1 MTGLKAPTNCG
12 DGGGGGGGGGGGSHF
27 LTCEDL
33 GRMFDKLFLACALF
47 YFIFLV
53 EISLRT
59 LIPLFTPGLVHSGS
73 AS

>member
-1 MTGLKAPTNCG
+1 MH
-12 DGGGGGGGGGGGSHF
+12 GGGGGGFF
-27 LTCEDL
+27 LACEDY
-33 GRMFDKLFLACALF
+33 GRMFDKSFPACGWF
-47 YFIFLV
+47 VFLV